1 MPMRPRRLVLP
12 ILAAAAIGGAAWAQA
27 QAQDDDPDGPVLHEY
42 VAPPGA
48 SDAPA
53 DKPTDRPKTIGAEPR
68 AGKNPAAV
76 KSNDQ
81 LLPEPPA
88 EDTKKPGEPVLG
100 TNDFGADRDTS
111 MRPDRATGA
120 DSTLHYSEPFNPS
133 VLPFKRMSALDAV
146 RDDYTLYVWD
156 TRLAAQPVGGR
167 TQAGRDTFWGSMA
180 IALEPG
186 RAVPIPST
194 APDMR
199 ILSYEIDPPLTSID
213 FLKDGA
219 DNFYVKSDDPNA
231 RGTFRLRFLSDAR
244 QSYFAPTIPK
254 GYKIADASASGLVR
268 PVPDGARAAADE
280 VMQTIGVDRTMALD
294 VALDRLVEYFRKFE
308 AGDPPPA
315 TDDIYKDLALSKKG
329 VCRHRSF
336 AFVITA
342 NALGIPARFVS
353 NEAHAFAEVWIPQ
366 TGWVRVD
373 LGGAAFDM
381 DVTNAQDKQMYR
393 PRGQDPFPKPP
404 EYADNYTQLHGDIKG
419 LTQQQLDQAHRGPSG
434 NGPGNGSSTDPH
446 STNPLA
452 PSPGQGLPAPPPSA
466 YEGKTATKIGV
477 SDVDATGFRG
487 EAVRVRGTITGA
499 DGKPVG
505 GVAVNVYLAPAGS
518 SGDGARL
525 VGQTVTAPDG
535 SFQAQVDLP
544 GDLELG
550 RHEVYVSTPG
560 DAKHQPALSE

>member
-1 MPMRPRRLVLP
+1 
-12 ILAAAAIGGAAWAQA
+12 
-27 QAQDDDPDGPVLHEY
+27 
-42 VAPPGA
+42 
-48 SDAPA
+48 
-53 DKPTDRPKTIGAEPR
+53 
-68 AGKNPAAV
+68 
-76 KSNDQ
+76 
-81 LLPEPPA
+81 
-88 EDTKKPGEPVLG
+88 
-100 TNDFGADRDTS
+100 
-111 MRPDRATGA
+111 
-120 DSTLHYSEPFNPS
+120 
-133 VLPFKRMSALDAV
+133 
-146 RDDYTLYVWD
+146 
-156 TRLAAQPVGGR
+156 
-167 TQAGRDTFWGSMA
+167 
-180 IALEPG
+180 
-186 RAVPIPST
+186 
-194 APDMR
+194 
-199 ILSYEIDPPLTSID
+199 
-213 FLKDGA
+213 
-219 DNFYVKSDDPNA
+219 
-231 RGTFRLRFLSDAR
+231 
-244 QSYFAPTIPK
+244 
-254 GYKIADASASGLVR
+254 
-268 PVPDGARAAADE
+268 
-280 VMQTIGVDRTMALD
+280 
-294 VALDRLVEYFRKFE
+294 
-308 AGDPPPA
+308 
-315 TDDIYKDLALSKKG
+315 
-329 VCRHRSF
+329 
-336 AFVITA
+336 
-342 NALGIPARFVS
+342 
-353 NEAHAFAEVWIPQ
+353 
-366 TGWVRVD
+366 
-373 LGGAAFDM
+373 
-381 DVTNAQDKQMYR
+381 MYR